1 MQKGTGNHTL
11 EGAGFH
17 RALDGIEDGEVFDAV
32 VIGGGI
38 NGIATYRE
46 LSLQGLNVLLVERD
60 DFCSKASAAPS
71 RMIHGGLRYLEN
83 AEFDLVKESLFER
96 NRLLE
101 NAPHY
106 VRPLETHIPLYSWS
120 AGLLSAG
127 LRFFGLNQKTSD
139 RGALVVKTGLAIYDF
154 FTRRDQIMP
163 KHSLYTLRE
172 TRRRWPGYAEA
183 VKCSA
188 SYYDAWIS
196 APERLAIEL
205 IQDGEQN
212 QNKPHALNY
221 TEARIGH
228 DGSVILTDKI
238 TGNEKSVV
246 SHHIVNATG
255 AWIDLTNEGVNLA
268 SRYIGG
274 TKGSHIIVDNPAMV
288 RALDGAM
295 VYYENAEN
303 RVCIMFPYLGKVLIG
318 STDIPVSDPDSVICT
333 QEEVDYILTSVKHI
347 FPDVEIRE
355 EDICYRFSGVRPL
368 GTANTAST
376 GQIPRSHALKC
387 DVLETGEQNSS
398 EPLRVYSMVGG
409 KWTTFRGF
417 AEQACDT
424 VLAELSKPR
433 KVSTRDRRIGG
444 GKAYPMGKT
453 ALDIYLK
460 NLRDEYQ
467 ISAERASILLS
478 RYGTACEAVL
488 SFIQAGEDTSLSS
501 LPEYSVRELTY
512 LVKTE
517 YVVKPLDLIQRRST
531 IAIEGKVNPAVLAET
546 TLLLAQLHGWD
557 DTRTAEEYKEAA
569 ESLNYHNGYDIDPA
583 GMFGRESIDNS
594 GKVLCM

>member
-11 EGAGFH
+11 EGAGFQ
-17 RALDGIEDGEVFDAV
+17 RALNGIEDGEVFDAV

-106 VRPLETHIPLYSWS
+106 VRPLETHIPLYSWT

-163 KHSLYTLRE
+163 KHSLYSFRQ
-172 TRRRWPGYAEA
+172 TRRRWPGYAGA

-212 QNKPHALNY
+212 QSKPHALNY
-221 TEARIGH
+221 THADIGN
-228 DGSVILTDKI
+228 GSKIVLTDRI
-238 TGNEKSVV
+238 TGEKKSVV
-246 SHHIVNATG
+246 SSHIVNATG
-255 AWIDLTNEGVNLA
+255 AWIDLTNEGVSLA

-288 RALDGAM
+288 KALDGAM

-318 STDIPVSDPDSVICT
+318 STDIPISDPDSVICT

-376 GQIPRSHALKC
+376 GQIPRSHALKV
-387 DVLETGEQNSS
+387 DELVGGETLSI
-398 EPLRVYSMVGG
+398 YSMVGG

-417 AEQACDT
+417 AEQTCDT
-424 VLAELSKPR
+424 VLEALSKPR
-433 KVSTRDRRIGG
+433 LVSTKDRRIGG
-444 GKAYPMGKT
+444 GKAYPLGKT

-460 NLRDEYQ
+460 NLRGEYR
-467 ISAERASILLS
+467 ISAERAATLLS

-488 SFIQAGEDTSLSS
+488 DFIQAGEDTFLSS

-512 LVKTE
+512 LAKTE
-517 YVVKPLDLIQRRST
+517 YVFKPLDLIQRRST
-531 IAIEGKVNPAVLAET
+531 IAIEGKVSPAVLAET
-546 TLLLAQLHGWD
+546 TRLLAELHGWNEA
-557 DTRTAEEYKEAA
+557 RTAEEYKEAA
-569 ESLNYHNGYDIDPA
+569 ESLNHHNGYDIDPA
-583 GMFGRESIDNS
+583 GLFGWEHIDNS